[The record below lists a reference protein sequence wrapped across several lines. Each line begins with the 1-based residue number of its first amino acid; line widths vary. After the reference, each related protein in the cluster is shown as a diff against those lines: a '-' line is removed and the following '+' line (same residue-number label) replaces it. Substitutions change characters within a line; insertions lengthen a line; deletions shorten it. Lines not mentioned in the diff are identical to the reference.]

1 MLLHL
6 NAGFINMATAAEQR
20 AEQSARLDRI
30 EQKIDQ
36 MSEAIIALARAEEKI
51 ITLTDFGKQQGQQI
65 LTLINRVDR
74 LEDLVRQ
81 NASTVN
87 VINKIFWV
95 VIAAAATGIT
105 GMLFMH

>member
-1 MLLHL
+1 
-6 NAGFINMATAAEQR
+6 MATVQQQR
-20 AEQSARLDRI
+20 AEQAARLDSI
-30 EQKIDQ
+30 EMKIDQ

-51 ITLTDFGKQQGQQI
+51 STLTDFGKQQGEQI

-74 LEDLVRQ
+74 LENMVRE

-87 VINKIFWV
+87 IINKIFWV

>member
-1 MLLHL
+1 
-6 NAGFINMATAAEQR
+6 MATAAEQR
-20 AEQSARLDRI
+20 ADQAQRLDRI

-51 ITLTDFGKQQGQQI
+51 STLTEFGKQQGEQI

-74 LEDLVRQ
+74 LEDLVRT
-81 NASTVN
+81 NAATVN
-87 VINKIFWV
+87 IINKIFWV

-105 GMLFMH
+105 GMLFIQ

>member
-1 MLLHL
+1 
-6 NAGFINMATAAEQR
+6 MATAQQQR
-20 AEQSARLDRI
+20 AEQSLRLDRI
-30 EQKIDQ
+30 ESKIDH

-51 ITLTDFGKQQGQQI
+51 VTLTEFGKQQGEQI

-74 LEDLVRQ
+74 LEELVRA

-105 GMLFMH
+105 GMLFIN

>member
-1 MLLHL
+1 
-6 NAGFINMATAAEQR
+6 MATVQEQR
-20 AEQSARLDRI
+20 AEQAARLDRI

-51 ITLTDFGKQQGQQI
+51 STLTDFGKQQGEQL

-74 LEDLVRQ
+74 LENMVRE
-81 NASTVN
+81 NASTVSI
-87 VINKIFWV
+87 INKIFWV

>member
-1 MLLHL
+1 
-6 NAGFINMATAAEQR
+6 MATAQQQR
-20 AEQSARLDRI
+20 AEQAARLDRI

-51 ITLTDFGKQQGQQI
+51 STLTEFGKQQGEQI

-74 LEDLVRQ
+74 LEELVRT
-81 NASTVN
+81 NAATVN
-87 VINKIFWV
+87 IINKIFWV

-105 GMLFMH
+105 GMLFIQ

>member
-1 MLLHL
+1 
-6 NAGFINMATAAEQR
+6 MATAQEQR

-51 ITLTDFGKQQGQQI
+51 ITLTEFGKQQGAQI
-65 LTLINRVDR
+65 LALINRVDR
-74 LEDLVRQ
+74 LDELVRS

-87 VINKIFWV
+87 VINKLFWI
-95 VIAAAATGIT
+95 VIATTATAIT
-105 GMLFMH
+105 GMLFIQ

>member
-1 MLLHL
+1 
-6 NAGFINMATAAEQR
+6 MATAQEQR
-20 AEQSARLDRI
+20 AEQSLRLDRI
-30 EQKIDQ
+30 ESKIDH

-51 ITLTDFGKQQGQQI
+51 VTLTEFGKQQGEQI

-74 LEDLVRQ
+74 LEELVRA

-105 GMLFMH
+105 GMLFIQ

>member
-1 MLLHL
+1 
-6 NAGFINMATAAEQR
+6 MATAQQQR

-51 ITLTDFGKQQGQQI
+51 TTLTDFGKQQGEQI

-74 LEDLVRQ
+74 LENMVRD
-81 NASTVN
+81 NAQTVN
-87 VINKIFWV
+87 IINKIFWV

-105 GMLFMH
+105 GMLFIQ

>member
-1 MLLHL
+1 
-6 NAGFINMATAAEQR
+6 MATAQEQR

-51 ITLTDFGKQQGQQI
+51 ITLTEFGKQQGSQI
-65 LTLINRVDR
+65 LALINRVDR
-74 LEDLVRQ
+74 LDELVRS

-87 VINKIFWV
+87 VINKLFWI
-95 VIAAAATGIT
+95 VIATTATAIT
-105 GMLFMH
+105 GMLFIQ

>member
-1 MLLHL
+1 
-6 NAGFINMATAAEQR
+6 MATAQEQR
-20 AEQSARLDRI
+20 AEQSMRLDRI
-30 EQKIDQ
+30 ESKIDS

-51 ITLTDFGKQQGQQI
+51 VTLTEFGKQQGEQI

-74 LEDLVRQ
+74 LEELVRA

-105 GMLFMH
+105 GMLFIN